1 LKDRKP
7 YKLAREFSAL
17 DSNILQD
24 SDKEKTILD
33 SNASPKSD
41 EDFLQF
47 NKELLHAKEEI
58 SSLDKPKTNLDD
70 FERHTQTIPEINGVE
85 NHTSY
90 PDQGERENEIVDP
103 NISLEREG
111 ELTLTNPEI
120 INEREEEL
128 TLTNPEII
136 NEREDELLYFA
147 FMKHG
152 IPLFEMDF
160 YVEGMKHDP
169 TLLAGF
175 ISAVSTFS
183 KELSDKGLKTID
195 QGNLKVG
202 FVESDRVSL
211 FYLAGSISDELE
223 SKLKLLFTQ
232 FESRYYQ
239 FLSDDF
245 IGDESLFIDFKPFV
259 LKTLAQSTVKKHY
272 IPTMVVAKSEAMQKY
287 LSSIDIIDLID
298 GRKTVAEIAMYVSE
312 DTSSVSKILSLMKIE
327 GLIEFEIDVTSH
339 DVFVITSIGFK
350 RIFSNSVLREQLISL
365 FGEDVFDLI
374 RTVDGTKSVIQIAH
388 ANEVNISK
396 IQQVLSMLLAQ
407 EYVSHVPERIKAI
420 LVIDCLF
427 KNLYDNLSKY
437 ISKITAYE
445 MISENISSSDSILIN
460 AVRFQKGHLN
470 FKLCYDYLLN
480 AKEIESFE
488 IYEEFMD
495 PLLTIFDIVGDIDS
509 DEDLRLLA
517 FEEANNLY
525 GVIF

>member
-1 LKDRKP
+1 MKDRKP

-58 SSLDKPKTNLDD
+58 SSVDKPKTNLDD
-70 FERHTQTIPEINGVE
+70 FERHTQTIPEINGVK

-111 ELTLTNPEI
+111 ELTLTNPEL

-128 TLTNPEII
+128 TLTNPELI

-312 DTSSVSKILSLMKIE
+312 DTSSVSKILGLMKIE
-327 GLIEFEIDVTSH
+327 G
-339 DVFVITSIGFK
+339 
-350 RIFSNSVLREQLISL
+350 
-365 FGEDVFDLI
+365 
-374 RTVDGTKSVIQIAH
+374 
-388 ANEVNISK
+388 
-396 IQQVLSMLLAQ
+396 
-407 EYVSHVPERIKAI
+407 
-420 LVIDCLF
+420 
-427 KNLYDNLSKY
+427 
-437 ISKITAYE
+437 
-445 MISENISSSDSILIN
+445 
-460 AVRFQKGHLN
+460 
-470 FKLCYDYLLN
+470 
-480 AKEIESFE
+480 
-488 IYEEFMD
+488 
-495 PLLTIFDIVGDIDS
+495 
-509 DEDLRLLA
+509 
-517 FEEANNLY
+517 
-525 GVIF
+525 